1 MEYYKKNSKSFP
13 HYVPTPST
21 SKPSKYHLPSETTVS
36 NPLSSLIFPPVSPQ
50 YQTPLLCHRIAL

>member
-36 NPLSSLIFPPVSPQ
+36 SSLSSLILPPAFPQ
-50 YQTPLLCHRIAL
+50 CQTPLQCPRIAL